1 MSNNILNDI
10 SSVYVA
16 EVLEPKLKAGGEG
29 KKVQKGG
36 TSEEDSAKRV
46 SQAVYDIRYKA
57 KKSGVDVK
65 QAFSKYSGKSGMSG
79 EEIKAVREKLG
90 ISEELE
96 RVDEEEEKYKVRVRD
111 KETGKTY
118 VRSASREKIASL
130 RSNPT
135 ISSVEMT
142 GEGKVKDDDK
152 KKKGK
157 LDPVGQEDKDID
169 NDGDVDK
176 TDKYLHKRRKA
187 IGSAIASRKEE
198 VEIGESKHEVPDKD
212 LKKMSAKAT
221 KRVDSDVDG
230 DVDDDD
236 AKEKGF
242 GEYLPSA
249 DGKKKIKTK
258 VKIEGF
264 YSWRDS
270 LSEVADEMDKKVKEK
285 KVKNKIKIHPNSG
298 MNESIQNLG
307 GELLE
312 MEEFSGVFDDVLDV
326 DFYHISD
333 ELIESVVVEFYEE
346 ILAEGYDLLEVRK
359 AIIEL
364 IDIEMSILDE
374 AKVTVGH
381 DSNEVKR
388 SKMDRVKSFMKKAYK
403 KGKEAYNSKEGKRVR
418 KGVKKGLYRVAK
430 RVSNLADKAAER
442 LTDVSEGNEE
452 SEKKQSIAAR
462 EKMMKKQQML
472 DRQRLQMQKA
482 GKLPAG
488 HAYEEVES
496 EDEVIEE
503 KAVSKAQQ
511 RFMGMVHAVKKG
523 DMSAPSSEV
532 AKAVS
537 SMKNKDAKDFASTK
551 HKGLPDKKEVDEATR
566 YAQETGKSFK
576 SGKERVPGGSM
587 KNNKAFQN
595 VSKTLRSMQGRPEG
609 QKEKVKGKKPPAA
622 GELGGPKSPAQKV
635 DIRRSAAKRAK
646 EQLTS
651 RFD

>member
-29 KKVQKGG
+29 NKVKKGG

-57 KKSGVDVK
+57 KKSGVEVK
-65 QAFSKYSGKSGMSG
+65 QAFSKYTGKSGMSS
-79 EEIKAVREKLG
+79 EEMKSVREKLG

-96 RVDEEEEKYKVRVRD
+96 QVDEEEKYKVRVRD

-169 NDGDVDK
+169 NDGDYDK

-198 VEIGESKHEVPDKD
+198 VEVPDKD
-212 LKKMSAKAT
+212 LKGAAKKAT

-236 AKEKGF
+236 AKEKGY

-258 VKIEGF
+258 VKTEGF

-312 MEEFSGVFDDVLDV
+312 MEEFFGVFDDVLDV

-359 AIIEL
+359 AIIES

-418 KGVKKGLYRVAK
+418 KGVKKGLYKVAK

-576 SGKERVPGGSM
+576 SGKERVQGGSM

-622 GELGGPKSPAQKV
+622 GEFGGPKSPAQKV
-635 DIRRSAAKRAK
+635 DIRRAAAKRSK
-646 EQLTS
+646 EQQTS

>member
-29 KKVQKGG
+29 NKVKKGG

-57 KKSGVDVK
+57 KKSGVEVK
-65 QAFSKYSGKSGMSG
+65 QAFSKYTGKSGMSS
-79 EEIKAVREKLG
+79 EEMKSVREKLG

-96 RVDEEEEKYKVRVRD
+96 QVDEEEKYKVRVRD

-169 NDGDVDK
+169 NDGDHDK

-198 VEIGESKHEVPDKD
+198 VEVPDKD
-212 LKKMSAKAT
+212 LKGAAKKAT

-236 AKEKGF
+236 AKEKGY

-258 VKIEGF
+258 VKTEGF

-270 LSEVADEMDKKVKEK
+270 LSEVADEMEKKVKEK

-312 MEEFSGVFDDVLDV
+312 MEEFFGVFDDVLDV

-359 AIIEL
+359 AIIES

-418 KGVKKGLYRVAK
+418 KGVKKGLYKVAK

-576 SGKERVPGGSM
+576 SGKERVQGGSM

-622 GELGGPKSPAQKV
+622 GEFGGPKSPAQKV
-635 DIRRSAAKRAK
+635 DIRRAAAKRSK
-646 EQLTS
+646 EQQTS

>member
-29 KKVQKGG
+29 NKVKKGG

-57 KKSGVDVK
+57 KKSGVEVK
-65 QAFSKYSGKSGMSG
+65 QAFSKYTGKSGMSS
-79 EEIKAVREKLG
+79 EEMKSVREKLG

-96 RVDEEEEKYKVRVRD
+96 QVDEEEKYKVRVRD

-169 NDGDVDK
+169 NDGDHDK

-198 VEIGESKHEVPDKD
+198 VEVPDKD
-212 LKKMSAKAT
+212 LKGAAKKAT

-236 AKEKGF
+236 AKEKGY

-258 VKIEGF
+258 VKTEGF

-312 MEEFSGVFDDVLDV
+312 MEEFFGVFDDVLDV

-359 AIIEL
+359 AIIES

-418 KGVKKGLYRVAK
+418 KGVKKGLYKVAK

-576 SGKERVPGGSM
+576 SGKERVQGGSM

-595 VSKTLRSMQGRPEG
+595 VNKTLRSMQGRPEG

-622 GELGGPKSPAQKV
+622 GEFGGPKSPAQKV
-635 DIRRSAAKRAK
+635 DIRRAAAKRSK
-646 EQLTS
+646 EQQTS